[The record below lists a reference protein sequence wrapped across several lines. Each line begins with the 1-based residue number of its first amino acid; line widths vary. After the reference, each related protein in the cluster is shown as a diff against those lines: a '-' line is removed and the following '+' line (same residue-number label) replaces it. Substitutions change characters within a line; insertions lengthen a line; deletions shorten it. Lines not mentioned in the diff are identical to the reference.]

1 MKKTHKPS
9 YDCLFESFIKMQ
21 YGCNKSQKLF
31 IEQAIKADIRLDG
44 RKNT

>member
-1 MKKTHKPS
+1 MIVYSNH
-9 YDCLFESFIKMQ
+9 LLKMQ